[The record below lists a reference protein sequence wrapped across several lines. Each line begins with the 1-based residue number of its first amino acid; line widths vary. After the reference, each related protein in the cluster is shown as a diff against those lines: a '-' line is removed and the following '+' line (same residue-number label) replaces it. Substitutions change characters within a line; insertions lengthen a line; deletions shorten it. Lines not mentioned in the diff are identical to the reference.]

1 MHYDFA
7 QQDLSVY
14 GTTLLFSKDW
24 LKSKTERA
32 WIRMEK
38 IYSKTIYTLL
48 NLLNIQPMCGY
59 EIKLTLKKLANDF
72 WSESDGQIY
81 PGLQKCV
88 DEGLA
93 SIEADTN
100 QSKYLQKKHYKILP
114 KGQALLNVWLLN
126 TESKITHRD
135 ESLLKLTFLQKQ
147 HHNQAKQLLL
157 ARLKNSEASLKVLKQ
172 LDQDK
177 PEQATLLPY
186 FAWVQE
192 RQRIMLE
199 AEIQWAQQSLKML
212 SNDFLAS

>member
-1 MHYDFA
+1 
-7 QQDLSVY
+7 
-14 GTTLLFSKDW
+14 
-24 LKSKTERA
+24 
-32 WIRMEK
+32 MEK

-48 NLLNIQPMCGY
+48 NLLNIRPMCGY
-59 EIKLTLKKLANDF
+59 DIKLTLKKLANHF

-88 DEGLA
+88 DDGLA
-93 SIEADTN
+93 SIETDTN

-157 ARLKNSEASLKVLKQ
+157 ARLKNSQTSLNVLKQ
-172 LDQDK
+172 LNQEK
-177 PEQATLLPY
+177 PEHAALLPY
-186 FAWVQE
+186 FTWVQE
-192 RQRIMLE
+192 RQRMMLE
-199 AEIQWAQQSLKML
+199 AEIEWVELTLKKL
-212 SNDFLAS
+212 SNEFLAV